1 MHRPL
6 IAIAGILGI
15 ALNSTV
21 WPKPPGDLDTVLD
34 RIDRAGA
41 AFRTMSA
48 NVRRVSHTAAVN
60 DDTVDSGMILLKRVR
75 AKDLRMVINFT
86 EPDTKAFAFS
96 GHEVDIYYPKMQ
108 TVDIFDVGKS
118 KALLEQFLLL
128 GFGTSRRDLQASY
141 NLRLAGEDTIAG
153 QKTAVVELVPKSKE
167 VLRHLHKLEMWVAD
181 NGYPLQQKFY
191 LQGGDYEL
199 ATYTN
204 MKINPDLPDSALK
217 LRLPNHVKKEYPQK

>member
-1 MHRPL
+1 MHRPH

-15 ALNSTV
+15 ALNSAV
-21 WPKPPGDLDTVLD
+21 WSKPPGDLDTVLD
-34 RIDRAGA
+34 RINRAGA

-60 DDTVDSGMILLKRVR
+60 DDTVDSGMILLKRAR

-153 QKTAVVELVPKSKE
+153 QKTAVLELVPKSEE

-217 LRLPNHVKKEYPQK
+217 LHLPNHVKKEYPQK